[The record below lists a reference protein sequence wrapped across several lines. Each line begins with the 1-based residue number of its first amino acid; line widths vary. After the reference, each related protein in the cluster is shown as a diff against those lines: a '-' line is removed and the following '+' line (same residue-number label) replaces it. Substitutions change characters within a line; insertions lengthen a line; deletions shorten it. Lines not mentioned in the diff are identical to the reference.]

1 MKSVTT
7 PLRLLPPKSALKVVG
22 LLSRPSIPMDNRKR
36 RLGADDNASSV
47 SSTAPRPPLKKR
59 FTGTGPTNFSSPSSP
74 VKAESMQL
82 IIDTNVLDVRLIAHC
97 SLWLLSSLASFSHV
111 SLLFNSLRKNPSL
124 PYCEV

>member
-7 PLRLLPPKSALKVVG
+7 PVRLLPPKSALKVVG
-22 LLSRPSIPMDNRKR
+22 LLSRPSIPMDDRKR

-74 VKAESMQL
+74 VKAEPMQL
-82 IIDTNVLDVRLIAHC
+82 VIDTNVLDVRLIAYC

-111 SLLFNSLRKNPSL
+111 SLVFNSLRKNPSL